1 MCKRQKSRVISGLPF
16 YHNSE
21 SMKEILSAGFQLG
34 EHHFT
39 LASVLQI
46 LAVLSVAQVI
56 FWTIRA
62 AIRRIFK
69 NSGMEEGTRFMIM
82 RLLRTIIYTLGAII
96 ALETAGV
103 DLQALWF
110 GSAALLVGV
119 GIGLQN
125 FFNDVVSGFV
135 LLFEGGVRV
144 GDELEVDGMLV
155 RVQRIDL
162 RSTRV
167 ITRYGN
173 LIVMPNG
180 LISGQTVR
188 NFTQGETSTMLRV
201 DVSVAYGTDLE
212 KVKSILLDVAEN
224 ETGVIRKNEVAVL
237 FTDFGDSG
245 LKFSVLFWVGEP
257 WQRMSISSNVRFKIS
272 KAFDSNGIT
281 VPFPQ
286 RDLHLRTGSIDPVRE

>member
-1 MCKRQKSRVISGLPF
+1 
-16 YHNSE
+16 
-21 SMKEILSAGFQLG
+21 
-34 EHHFT
+34 
-39 LASVLQI
+39 
-46 LAVLSVAQVI
+46 
-56 FWTIRA
+56 
-62 AIRRIFK
+62 
-69 NSGMEEGTRFMIM
+69 MIT
-82 RLLRTIIYTLGAII
+82 RLLRTLIYTLGAII

-155 RVQRIDL
+155 RVERIDL

-167 ITRYGN
+167 VTRFGN

-188 NFTQGETSTMLRV
+188 NFTQGDTASLLKV
-201 DVSVAYGTDLE
+201 DVNVEYGADLE
-212 KVKSILLDVAEN
+212 KVRSILLKAAKSE
-224 ETGVIRKNEVAVL
+224 EGVIRKNQVSVL
-237 FTDFGDSG
+237 FTDFAESG
-245 LKFSVLFWVGEP
+245 QKFSVFFWAEEP
-257 WQRMSISSNVRFKIS
+257 WQRLTISSNVRFKIS
-272 KAFDSNGIT
+272 EAFQEHDIT
-281 VPFPQ
+281 IPFPQ
-286 RDLHLRTGSIDPVRE
+286 RDLHLRTGSME

>member
-1 MCKRQKSRVISGLPF
+1 
-16 YHNSE
+16 
-21 SMKEILSAGFQLG
+21 MKEILSAGFQLG

>member
-1 MCKRQKSRVISGLPF
+1 
-16 YHNSE
+16 
-21 SMKEILSAGFQLG
+21 
-34 EHHFT
+34 
-39 LASVLQI
+39 
-46 LAVLSVAQVI
+46 
-56 FWTIRA
+56 
-62 AIRRIFK
+62 
-69 NSGMEEGTRFMIM
+69 MIM
-82 RLLRTIIYTLGAII
+82 RLLRTFIYTLGAII

-155 RVQRIDL
+155 RVDRIDL

-167 ITRYGN
+167 ITRFGN

-188 NFTQGETSTMLRV
+188 NFTQGDQASMLRI
-201 DVSVAYGTDLE
+201 DVNVAYGTDLDQ
-212 KVKSILLDVAEN
+212 VKTILLEAARSEQA
-224 ETGVIRKNEVAVL
+224 VIRKDEVGVL
-237 FTDFGDSG
+237 FTDFGESG
-245 LKFSVLFWVGEP
+245 LKFSVFFWVSEP
-257 WQRMSISSNVRFKIS
+257 WQRMSISSNVRFKIND
-272 KAFDSNGIT
+272 AFRQNGVVI
-281 VPFPQ
+281 PFPQ
-286 RDLHLRTGSIDPVRE
+286 RDLHLRSGTIHTPEN

>member
-1 MCKRQKSRVISGLPF
+1 M
-16 YHNSE
+16 E
-21 SMKEILSAGFQLG
+21 EILSSGFQLG
-34 EHHFT
+34 EHHFS
-39 LASVLQI
+39 LGSMLQI
-46 LAVLSVAQVI
+46 LAVLSLAQI
-56 FWTIRA
+56 LFWTVRA
-62 AIRRIFK
+62 ALRRIFK
-69 NSGMEEGTRFMIM
+69 SSSMEEGTRFMIM
-82 RLLRTIIYTLGAII
+82 RLLRTFIYTLGAII

-155 RVQRIDL
+155 RVERIDL

-167 ITRYGN
+167 ITRFGN

-188 NFTQGETSTMLRV
+188 NFTQGDQASMLRI
-201 DVSVAYGTDLE
+201 DVNVAYGTDLDQV
-212 KVKSILLDVAEN
+212 KVILLEAAKN
-224 ETGVIRKNEVAVL
+224 EQAVIRKDEVSIL
-237 FTDFGDSG
+237 FTDFGESG
-245 LKFSVLFWVGEP
+245 LQFSVFFWVSEP
-257 WQRMSISSNVRFKIS
+257 WQRMSISSNIRFKIND
-272 KAFDSNGIT
+272 AFRQSGVVI
-281 VPFPQ
+281 PFPQ
-286 RDLHLRTGSIDPVRE
+286 RDLHLRSGMINDPEN

>member
-1 MCKRQKSRVISGLPF
+1 M
-16 YHNSE
+16 E
-21 SMKEILSAGFQLG
+21 EILSSGFQLG

-39 LASVLQI
+39 LGSMLQI
-46 LAVLSVAQVI
+46 LAVLSLAQIV
-56 FWTIRA
+56 FWTVRA
-62 AIRRIFK
+62 ALRRIFK
-69 NSGMEEGTRFMIM
+69 SSSMEEGTRFMIM
-82 RLLRTIIYTLGAII
+82 RLLRTVIYTLGTII

-155 RVQRIDL
+155 RVERIDL

-167 ITRYGN
+167 VTRFGN

-188 NFTQGETSTMLRV
+188 NFTQGDEASMLRI
-201 DVSVAYGTDLE
+201 DVNVAYGTDVNQ
-212 KVKSILLDVAEN
+212 VKAILLEAAVSEQA
-224 ETGVIRKNEVAVL
+224 VIRKDQVGVL
-237 FTDFGDSG
+237 FTDFGESG
-245 LKFSVLFWVGEP
+245 LQFSVFFWVSEP
-257 WQRMSISSNVRFKIS
+257 WNRMLISSNVRFKIND
-272 KAFDSNGIT
+272 AFRQNKI
-281 VPFPQ
+281 VIPFPQ
-286 RDLHLRTGSIDPVRE
+286 RDLHLRSGAISTTES

>member
-1 MCKRQKSRVISGLPF
+1 
-16 YHNSE
+16 
-21 SMKEILSAGFQLG
+21 MKEFLSAGFQFG
-34 EHHFT
+34 DHHFT
-39 LASVLQI
+39 LASMLQI
-46 LAVLSVAQVI
+46 LAVLTVAQVI
-56 FWTIRA
+56 FWVIRTA
-62 AIRRIFK
+62 LRRIFK
-69 NSGMEEGTRFMIM
+69 NSSMEEGTRFMIM
-82 RLLRTIIYTLGAII
+82 RLLRTLIYTLGAII

-155 RVQRIDL
+155 RVERIDL

-167 ITRYGN
+167 VTRFGN

-188 NFTQGETSTMLRV
+188 NFTQGDTASLLKV
-201 DVSVAYGTDLE
+201 DVNVEYGADLE
-212 KVKSILLDVAEN
+212 KVRSILLQAAKSE
-224 ETGVIRKNEVAVL
+224 EGVIRKNQVSVL
-237 FTDFGDSG
+237 FTEFEESG
-245 LKFSVLFWVGEP
+245 QRFSVFFWVEEP
-257 WQRMSISSNVRFKIS
+257 WKRLTISSNVRFKIS
-272 KAFDSNGIT
+272 EAFKENGIT
-281 VPFPQ
+281 IPFPQ
-286 RDLHLRTGSIDPVRE
+286 RDLHLRTGSIG

>member
-1 MCKRQKSRVISGLPF
+1 M
-16 YHNSE
+16 E
-21 SMKEILSAGFQLG
+21 EILSSGFQLG
-34 EHHFT
+34 EHHFS
-39 LASVLQI
+39 LGSMLQI
-46 LAVLSVAQVI
+46 LAVLSLAQI
-56 FWTIRA
+56 LFWTVRA
-62 AIRRIFK
+62 ALRRIFK
-69 NSGMEEGTRFMIM
+69 SSSMEEGTRFMIM
-82 RLLRTIIYTLGAII
+82 RLLRTFIYTLGAII

-155 RVQRIDL
+155 RVERIDL

-167 ITRYGN
+167 ITRFGN

-188 NFTQGETSTMLRV
+188 NFTQGDQASMLRI
-201 DVSVAYGTDLE
+201 DVNVAYGTDLDQ
-212 KVKSILLDVAEN
+212 VKAILLEAAKN
-224 ETGVIRKNEVAVL
+224 EQAVIRKDKVSVL
-237 FTDFGDSG
+237 FTDFGESG
-245 LKFSVLFWVGEP
+245 LQFSVFFWVSEP
-257 WQRMSISSNVRFKIS
+257 WQRMSISSNIRFKIND
-272 KAFDSNGIT
+272 AFRQSGVVI
-281 VPFPQ
+281 PFPQ
-286 RDLHLRTGSIDPVRE
+286 RDLHLRSGMINAPEN